1 MSDYRIYSIP
11 PEHAGRRRVLTSGCR
26 HATSDTQ
33 VAAGAQALI
42 AARTLINADTVS
54 DPQPLLL
61 DHGGAGG
68 ADTAVWKAAGDAS
81 PGWETVSHPAQWDA
95 HVFTMPDFADRDPEQ
110 SVSLCPPRHVG
121 TDRCAMAGHRRNAA
135 MIALEPKL
143 LLAMPTASR
152 SQAAQLGRS
161 KGTWGCVDSAVR
173 AGIPTL
179 IVWSPDGG
187 QRTPFRL
194 FWSDD
199 TTARMVTTHWS
210 WRFIHARESA
220 GSTATSR
227 LAAHSIS
234 LADAAVE
241 VPF

>member
-26 HATSDTQ
+26 HATSAAQ
-33 VAAGAQALI
+33 AAAGAQALI
-42 AARTLINADTVS
+42 AARILLDDDTVC
-54 DPQPLLL
+54 DPTPLLL

-68 ADTAVWKAAGDAS
+68 ADTAVWKAAGDAA
-81 PGWETVSHPAQWDA
+81 PGWETVSHPAQWDT
-95 HVFTMPDFADRDPEQ
+95 HVFTTPPFTTGDPEQ
-110 SVSLCPPRHVG
+110 SVSLCPPRHAG
-121 TDRCAMAGHRRNAA
+121 TERCTMAGHRRNAA
-135 MIALEPKL
+135 MIALRPKL

-152 SQAAQLGRS
+152 NQAAQLGRS
-161 KGTWGCVDSAVR
+161 KGTWGCVDAAVR

-187 QRTPFRL
+187 ERTPFRL
-194 FWSDD
+194 FWSDER
-199 TTARMVTTHWS
+199 TAAMVTTHWS
-210 WRFIHARESA
+210 LRFVHARESA
-220 GSTATSR
+220 DGAATAR

-234 LADAAVE
+234 LTEAAVE